1 MAVERET
8 IIERPVV
15 RETVVERTSEPV
27 VVEADGAPWL
37 IIGAVFTIGLAVLL
51 FWIFT
56 GGDASLVS
64 QG

>member
-8 IIERPVV
+8 IIERPVE

-27 VVEADGAPWL
+27 VVEESGAPWL

-56 GGDASLVS
+56 GGDASVVP